1 MDKKLLW
8 GDKGSKLGVGEKRIG
23 SIRKG
28 GREREIICKGKEVS

>member
-28 GREREIICKGKEVS
+28 GREIICKGKEVS